1 MFPLL
6 DEETEA
12 QIGHSVAQGREALDG
27 ARGIQSFLMSPL
39 SAGGFLPSL
48 GLLSS
53 PSPLPLSAPW

>member
-12 QIGHSVAQGREALDG
+12 QIGRIVAQGREALDR

-48 GLLSS
+48 GLPSNPS
-53 PSPLPLSAPW
+53 PSPLSAPW